1 MMKLLLFRRS
11 ELRQSS
17 PILGMLD
24 EQRKP
29 LVLCLFHL
37 CADDPISCHP
47 LVPRSLRTEEFPSG
61 FVCAKLLRLFTS
73 EPGALALF
81 VRIDGDF
88 FALRAAKALR
98 PARCIKP
105 VFLSCWTR
113 LMLMALQVL

>member
-1 MMKLLLFRRS
+1 MTRLFLLRAR
-11 ELRQSS
+11 EMRQGS

-47 LVPRSLRTEEFPSG
+47 LVPTSLRTEEFPSG

-81 VRIDGDF
+81 VGIDGGLF
-88 FALRAAKALR
+88 CAPGGKGLEAGRLHQRHLPELRDAFDRTAD
-98 PARCIKP
+98 
-105 VFLSCWTR
+105 
-113 LMLMALQVL
+113 